1 MTRVVL
7 VIGLAL
13 LALRTVSAQDAQPA
27 TPTPSPEAPVPAATP
42 REASS
47 PSPSPQPLAPALLP
61 ESNQL
66 PAAPSATP
74 PAAPRRPYDL
84 IPEGPRPGPPP
95 PAQNRPSAAQQLA
108 DKIRFRELRTVAQRD
123 PYAIKLWLTARHAPT
138 IEARRE
144 YLRAYYH
151 YLGARMR
158 ALEPRLKA
166 MIDAYEAASVA
177 GSTEINIRPTIPLRD
192 LEREAAGPSN
202 RSQ

>member
-1 MTRVVL
+1 MTRVGL

-13 LALRTVSAQDAQPA
+13 LALRAVSAQDTQPA
-27 TPTPSPEAPVPAATP
+27 TPTPSPEAAVPATP
-42 REASS
+42 AREASS
-47 PSPSPQPLAPALLP
+47 PSPSPQPSVPALLP

-74 PAAPRRPYDL
+74 PAAPHRPYDL

-95 PAQNRPSAAQQLA
+95 PSQNRPSATQQLA
-108 DKIRFRELRTVAQRD
+108 DKIRFRELRTAAQRD
-123 PYAIKLWLTARHAPT
+123 PYAIKLWLTAKQAPT
-138 IEARRE
+138 VEARRE

-158 ALEPRLKA
+158 ELEPRLKA

-177 GSTEINIRPTIPLRD
+177 GSTQINIRPTIPLRD
-192 LEREAAGPSN
+192 LEHEAAGPSK